1 MTDREKLIAVFESFS
16 VELDVMDNSIRAARR
31 RFYFDKKGQVEKII
45 DYRPGHSKNLIF
57 KEPAYD
63 RT

>member
-16 VELDVMDNSIRAARR
+16 VDLKIMDNSIRAAGR
-31 RFYFDKKGQVEKII
+31 RFYFDKKEQVEKII
-45 DYRPGHSKNLIF
+45 DYQPGNMKNLVF
-57 KEPAYD
+57 KEPTHD

>member
-45 DYRPGHSKNLIF
+45 DYKSGNIKNLIF
-57 KEPAYD
+57 KEPIHD